1 MFSVDGPRI
10 VGASA
15 MDSAV
20 GSVDKFFR
28 TLLLS
33 CRGVWNVES
42 VQLTS
47 ELKPGGQSPM

>member
-1 MFSVDGPRI
+1 MFSVDGPCS

-20 GSVDKFFR
+20 GSVDNFSR

-42 VQLTS
+42 FQLTS
-47 ELKPGGQSPM
+47 ELELGGQSPM